1 MAATLTIPTIFT
13 AVDKF
18 TSTITKMGGSM
29 DKFQSKAARHYAM
42 LGRSARA
49 IGDRAKSISMSTAV
63 GALAIAAPLI
73 YAGKAA
79 VGFEKNMSNVSTLVD
94 TAKESMTSM
103 GADVLRIYRVVPVQI
118 EDLTKG
124 LYQVR
129 SAGIGAALAMDV
141 LKNSAWLSV
150 AGLSTVEQS
159 TNVLTSA
166 INVFKDQNM
175 SAQQIAGNLFET
187 VKRGKTTMAGLSEAF
202 GATAPIVHSAGVSL
216 QDYLAAVAAITV
228 SGSPAAQAMNE
239 IRASVVA
246 LNKPTKDMEK
256 VYASLGVKG
265 MNPIKKLLARYH
277 DLGDVFKV
285 VDDRG
290 AKLHI
295 NMAKAW
301 GRVQASVAATLVGG
315 ISLKDYHGNM
325 AGMANGVKDFLA
337 AQGKQAATAAAHM
350 QLLKNNAQALAISL
364 GTKMLP
370 MLNRIADKMVPVIG
384 RMLDWI
390 DKHPKLTKVILEGA
404 VALSAFLGTVSLV
417 SGIVWG
423 VTKAIEAYAAINGL
437 LATSG
442 ISAAAG
448 IGVETVAMGA
458 LETAT
463 ALANVGLVTL
473 LGTMGLVA
481 AAVGGLGYVM
491 YKDNE
496 TIQGIEHGQALARQ
510 TKAWRSAHP
519 NANILAGNASS
530 NVFLNNLKAA
540 PGFKPDSL
548 QKYAAQIGS
557 GQMSLTQF
565 GSLLNNKNN
574 PQAQV
579 APAYVAPAI
588 TRSHG
593 EAQSSKVDITLN
605 DPGNSVKEVK
615 SNSPHTQVKVTPTS
629 GQR

>member
-18 TSTITKMGGSM
+18 TSTITKMGGSL
-29 DKFQSKAARHYAM
+29 DKFQSKAARHYATM
-42 LGRSARA
+42 GRNARA
-49 IGDRAKSISMSTAV
+49 IGDKAKSISMSTAI
-63 GALAIAAPLI
+63 GAVAIAAPLI
-73 YAGKAA
+73 YASKAA
-79 VGFEKNMSNVSTLVD
+79 VGFEKNMSNVSTLVN
-94 TAKESMTSM
+94 TAKESMTAM
-103 GADVLRIYRVVPVQI
+103 GADVLKIYRVVPVQI

-129 SAGIGAALAMDV
+129 SAGIGAATAMDV

-216 QDYLAAVAAITV
+216 QDYLGAVAAITV

-277 DLGDVFKV
+277 DLGDIFKI
-285 VDDRG
+285 VDERG
-290 AKLHI
+290 AKLHV

-301 GRVQASVAATLVGG
+301 GRVQASVAATLIGG
-315 ISLKDYHGNM
+315 ISLKDYHSNI
-325 AGMANGVKDFLA
+325 AGMGNGVSDFLS
-337 AQGKQAATAAAHM
+337 AQAKQAATAAAHM
-350 QLLKNNAQALAISL
+350 QLLKNNAQALAITL
-364 GTKMLP
+364 GTKLLP
-370 MLNRIADKMVPVIG
+370 MLIELTDKIVPFVNSII
-384 RMLDWI
+384 RWTDQ
-390 DKHPKLTKVILEGA
+390 HPHLTKALLEGA
-404 VALSAFLGTVSLV
+404 VALSAFLGTVSII

-423 VTKAIEAYAAINGL
+423 VTKAIEAYAAINGF

-448 IGVETVAMGA
+448 ISAETVAMGA
-458 LETAT
+458 LETAS
-463 ALANVGLVTL
+463 ALANISLLTL

-481 AAVGGLGYVM
+481 AAVAGLGYVM
-491 YKDNE
+491 YNDNE
-496 TIQGIEHGQALARQ
+496 TVKNIQHN
-510 TKAWRSAHP
+510 KAMAKQVKAFRSANP
-519 NANILAGNASS
+519 RANILAGNASS
-530 NVFLNNLKAA
+530 NTFFNSMKPA
-540 PGFKPDSL
+540 PGFKSDAL
-548 QKYAAQIGS
+548 QKYGSQLGS
-557 GQMSLTQF
+557 GNMSLTQF
-565 GSLLNNKNN
+565 GALLNNKNN

-593 EAQSSKVDITLN
+593 EREPAKVELTVN
-605 DPGNSVKEVK
+605 DPGNNVKDIK
-615 SNSPHTQVKVTPTS
+615 SSNPHTMVKVTPTS
-629 GQR
+629 GNR